1 MRLCWLNHSGSG
13 EGLGSQEIRCQS
25 RKAAPGPFLV
35 PEQLASEPSDH
46 PDDIHRGRG
55 QHLLEVRACQTNIAT
70 LAQIK
75 ATHRLGERT
84 FHAGPQGILRTSTWR
99 ASCAGWRPERGSGGA
114 GHHPRWRA
122 CCHRFCRRVGCGTTL
137 LANATPGRHPL
148 YRRLWRQD

>member
-1 MRLCWLNHSGSG
+1 MRLCWLSHSGSG

-84 FHAGPQGILRTSTWR
+84 FHAGPQGILRTKLR
-99 ASCAGWRPERGSGGA
+99 GLLPLARGLERLVVHLGLHRELAGCLGGGGTCLAGGA
-114 GHHPRWRA
+114 G
-122 CCHRFCRRVGCGTTL
+122 TT
-137 LANATPGRHPL
+137 GRPVKP
-148 YRRLWRQD
+148 DAED